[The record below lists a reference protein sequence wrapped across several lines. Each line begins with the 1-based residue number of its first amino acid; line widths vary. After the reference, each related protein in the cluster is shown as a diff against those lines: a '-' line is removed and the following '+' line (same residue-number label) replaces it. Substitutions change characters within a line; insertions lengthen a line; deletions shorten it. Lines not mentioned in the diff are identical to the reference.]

1 MPECTPRTFGYA
13 HSSAVMRG
21 LQAYVRSKRDVITE
35 AYSYI
40 DEPGEDEMFWKLIEV
55 AQQGGNDILYI
66 DSVKELAGHSLADFK
81 QTLTAVENAGMKV
94 VSMAERDYDYAAFMA
109 AIEVLEDLTPAY
121 RKSNQRIA
129 AITMH
134 TMGADIPKI
143 CEDLDMPQSE
153 VYEAIASYK
162 RSLEEAGIE

>member
-1 MPECTPRTFGYA
+1 MAEYTPRAFGYA
-13 HSSAVMRG
+13 HSTAVMRG
-21 LQAYVRSKRDVITE
+21 LQAHARSRREVITD
-35 AYSYI
+35 AYAYI
-40 DEPGEDEMFWKLIEV
+40 DEPGDHEMFWKLIEV
-55 AQQGGNDILYI
+55 ARQSGKDIHYI

-81 QTLTAVENAGMKV
+81 AALTAVENAGMKV
-94 VSMAERDYDYAAFMA
+94 HSQAERDYDYATFIAV
-109 AIEVLEDLTPAY
+109 IEVLEDLTPTY
-121 RKSNQRIA
+121 RKNNQRIA

-134 TMGADIPKI
+134 TMGADIAKI

>member
-1 MPECTPRTFGYA
+1 MPEFTPRTFGYA

-21 LQAYVRSKRDVITE
+21 LQAHARSRRDVITD
-35 AYSYI
+35 AYAYI
-40 DEPGEDEMFWKLIEV
+40 DEPGNDEMFWKLIEI
-55 AQQGGNDILYI
+55 ARQGGSDILYI
-66 DSVKELAGHSLADFK
+66 DSVKELAGHSLSDFK
-81 QTLTAVENAGMKV
+81 QALTAIENAGMKV
-94 VSMAERDYDYAAFMA
+94 YSQAERDYDYAAFMT
-109 AIEVLEDLTPAY
+109 AIEVLEDLTPTY

-134 TMGADIPKI
+134 TMGADILKI

-162 RSLEEAGIE
+162 RSLEDAGIE